1 MVEGDEKER
10 LKQAGL
16 TQERASRGGAC
27 CRPDHGGCAT
37 RTPEF
42 TWLSLL
48 RALSSHR
55 PRRLFLLGST
65 SDSTKG
71 NNKAN
76 GP

>member
-16 TQERASRGGAC
+16 TQERALRGGAC

-48 RALSSHR
+48 
-55 PRRLFLLGST
+55 LGSEFT
-65 SDSTKG
+65 QAKALVSTWQHQ
-71 NNKAN
+71 
-76 GP
+76 